1 MISHQFQQIWTPVCS
16 KFFTNIKEK
25 KVVSTNGIILYI
37 FDEVAD
43 FSQLPYLYDA

>member
-1 MISHQFQQIWTPVCS
+1 MYVVNFSRTS
-16 KFFTNIKEK
+16 KKK
-25 KVVSTNGIILYI
+25 KVVSTNGILLYI